1 MRIHDIINEEGEAT
15 STLSNSVASVAF
27 PLFGDQKMIRR
38 AVDPNGYLSGKKKKK
53 KVSEKMHH
61 NHAQALPGVTSI
73 GDPYKDNYDWG
84 TTVAGHDGK
93 KQTAPKASSEN
104 SPFKDQGITTS
115 QFDVER
121 KMASAAAKSPKKHTS
136 DVSAEPEDT
145 NTKSPVASSVKEAK
159 SKKINPGVANVI
171 DIGDQYYGAYKWSK
185 NAAGYDTKQT
195 APDPSTPS
203 GIFKDTAVVVPY
215 SKSDMKKAQ
224 GSNQNRG
231 KRKTPSKIKEPNG
244 TNTKST
250 VAAPKMTEAPELFS
264 DNVIYRLDPENPMD
278 DSEILVIGGAGR
290 YSLKGLRA
298 KARKEAAQLAQDL
311 QSDHGQSFRGGAYN
325 INQLA
330 NTLKTIVA
338 AYDQLNKIRSK
349 GGTKARGIRNEDKA
363 LIDECMNIAEQWT
376 TKFKSKVIQ

>member
-1 MRIHDIINEEGEAT
+1 MRIHDIINEDGEAT

-53 KVSEKMHH
+53 KVAEKLDKSYSAAMPS
-61 NHAQALPGVTSI
+61 LMDI
-73 GDPYKDNYDWG
+73 GDNAKDLNAWSKA
-84 TTVAGHDGK
+84 VAGHDGK
-93 KQTAPKASSEN
+93 KQTSPKDSS
-104 SPFKDQGITTS
+104 SGTFKDHGYAVGYTK
-115 QFDVER
+115 VER
-121 KMASAAAKSPKKHTS
+121 DMASKAIGKKTKHMTS
-136 DVSAEPEDT
+136 SSSAEPSDT
-145 NTKSPVASSVKEAK
+145 NKTSPV
-159 SKKINPGVANVI
+159 
-171 DIGDQYYGAYKWSK
+171 
-185 NAAGYDTKQT
+185 T
-195 APDPSTPS
+195 
-203 GIFKDTAVVVPY
+203 
-215 SKSDMKKAQ
+215 
-224 GSNQNRG
+224 
-231 KRKTPSKIKEPNG
+231 KIK
-244 TNTKST
+244 
-250 VAAPKMTEAPELFS
+250 EAPELFS

-290 YSLKGLRA
+290 YSFKGLRA

-376 TKFKSKVIQ
+376 TKFKSKVTQ

>member
-1 MRIHDIINEEGEAT
+1 MRIHDIINEDGEAT
-15 STLSNSVASVAF
+15 STLSSSVASVAF
-27 PLFGDQKMIRR
+27 PLFGDPKMIRR

-53 KVSEKMHH
+53 KVSEKLDKSHSTAMPS
-61 NHAQALPGVTSI
+61 LMDI
-73 GDPYKDNYDWG
+73 GDNGKDLNAWSKA
-84 TTVAGHDGK
+84 VAGHDGK
-93 KQTAPKASSEN
+93 KQTAPKDTSSGTFKDHGYAVGYTKVERDMASKAISKKTKHMTSASS
-104 SPFKDQGITTS
+104 
-115 QFDVER
+115 
-121 KMASAAAKSPKKHTS
+121 
-136 DVSAEPEDT
+136 AELSDT
-145 NTKSPVASSVKEAK
+145 NKTSPVASSVKEAK

-185 NAAGYDTKQT
+185 NAAGYDHQQT

-203 GIFKDTAVVVPY
+203 GIFKDNAVVVPY
-215 SKSDMKKAQ
+215 TDADLKKAQ
-224 GSNQNRG
+224 GSNNNHG

-311 QSDHGQSFRGGAYN
+311 QTEHGQTFRSGAHN
-325 INQLA
+325 VKQLA
-330 NTLKTIVA
+330 NTLNTLVA

-363 LIDECMNIAEQWT
+363 LIGECMTIAEQWT
-376 TKFKSKVIQ
+376 TKFKSKVTQ